1 MKIEQKRKKN
11 HFVYGK
17 SGILGDDPSKFAR
30 VKTAKRAVWPCVCVY
45 MVWVDGDGFGDGID
59 DVERCV
65 WVCERVRGA
74 GTGCGTGGKSGR
86 KSPGPWVLDGG
97 YGKAD
102 GESPPVHG
110 FGCLGVWVARHGLR
124 VEDGVLS
131 GGKCVEMWE
140 LKPVYTAE
148 SPPVHGFDRESP
160 PVRGIW

>member
-11 HFVYGK
+11 HFLYGK

-74 GTGCGTGGKSGR
+74 GTSGCVKKRMKFRQAGK
-86 KSPGPWVLDGG
+86 V
-97 YGKAD
+97 

-110 FGCLGVWVARHGLR
+110 FWMVGMEKLMEKVPRSMDLGVWVFGWQGM
-124 VEDGVLS
+124 DS
-131 GGKCVEMWE
+131 
-140 LKPVYTAE
+140 E
-148 SPPVHGFDRESP
+148 SKMGFCLVASVSRCGS
-160 PVRGIW
+160 